1 MINLAQVEVDINECL
16 RDTAKNLFTK
26 FESDQQTYL
35 SYHSLEGEK
44 ERQFQLNVR

>member
-1 MINLAQVEVDINECL
+1 MINLALVEVNINECL
-16 RDTAKNLFTK
+16 RDTAKNLFSN
-26 FESDQQTYL
+26 FEVDQEIYL